1 VQAAFLST
9 TTASAQVKAGK
20 LRALAVLSPKRFAAA
35 PDIPTAAEQGYP
47 GIDASVWFGLFAPA
61 GTPKAIVMKINQA
74 VVSSLKSPDAVRVL
88 EGQGAEAVPSTPEE
102 FGAFLKSEIAKW
114 GKVIKEAGIKAQ

>member
-1 VQAAFLST
+1 
-9 TTASAQVKAGK
+9 
-20 LRALAVLSPKRFAAA
+20 VLSPKRFAAA

-61 GTPKAIVMKINQA
+61 GTPKPIVMKINQA
-74 VVSSLKSPDAVRVL
+74 VVSSLQTPDAKRVL

>member
-1 VQAAFLST
+1 
-9 TTASAQVKAGK
+9 
-20 LRALAVLSPKRFAAA
+20 
-35 PDIPTAAEQGYP
+35 
-47 GIDASVWFGLFAPA
+47 
-61 GTPKAIVMKINQA
+61 
-74 VVSSLKSPDAVRVL
+74 VVSSLQTPDAKRVL